1 MSNKKMQLRRIVKE
15 AKKKAETLEAVFIS
29 YLKSNST
36 PTLIH
41 ITAVNLTYKGNIK
54 KGFLMIF
61 TDALKER

>member
-15 AKKKAETLEAVFIS
+15 AKKAETLEAVFIS